1 MKLISRILTFGW
13 IAVSIVLDFM
23 DILGSRT
30 AANKLQII
38 VPCVIIVILLILA
51 VKESRKEED
60 DREYGYKMETF
71 MDIMLLALNTWP
83 FLIGK
88 TFFFE
93 PKKKKKK
100 KGLLGPSRKNKG
112 KIKC

>member
-13 IAVSIVLDFM
+13 IAVSIVLDFT
-23 DILGSRT
+23 DILGSRMT
-30 AANKLQII
+30 ANKLQII

-88 TFFFE
+88 TF
-93 PKKKKKK
+93 
-100 KGLLGPSRKNKG
+100 
-112 KIKC
+112 